1 MQRLLWLLLGVGR
14 AGLVFQLLVTMGRT
28 GFMLRLLVGV
38 GRASFAPSML
48 LSERLWHSSSRGL
61 DLAMSAPMP
70 VE

>member
-1 MQRLLWLLLGVGR
+1 M
-14 AGLVFQLLVTMGRT
+14 VFQLLVTMGRT

-38 GRASFAPSML
+38 GRASFALSML